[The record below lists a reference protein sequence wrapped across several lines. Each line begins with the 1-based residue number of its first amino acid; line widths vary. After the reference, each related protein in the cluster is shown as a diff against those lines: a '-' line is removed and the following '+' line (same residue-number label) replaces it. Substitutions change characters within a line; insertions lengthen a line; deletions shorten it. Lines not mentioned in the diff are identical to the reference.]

1 MFDIIAVILLGLG
14 VMGGASLALLHLLR
28 KHVPLWAGFLHGA
41 AVGPGVILVFFSV
54 AMEHGFQ
61 SVMGWALLLFLLA
74 APMGAVLF
82 WHHAKRKPLPRWLI
96 LLHGPTALTGYI
108 VLLFATL

>member
-1 MFDIIAVILLGLG
+1 MLDIIAVVLLGAGAL
-14 VMGGASLALLHLLR
+14 GGATLATLHLLR
-28 KHVPLWAGFLHGA
+28 KHVPLWAGFLHGSL
-41 AVGPGVILVFFSV
+41 VGPGVVLVFLST

-61 SVMGWALLLFLLA
+61 SVMGWALVIFLIA

-108 VLLFATL
+108 VLLSATL